1 MIFVKTSEMKAEIIF
16 AIFKIIFLSGGV
28 AAATFSGKQRSLLE
42 TKFSE
47 IRSNLS
53 KAEQTQE

>member
-1 MIFVKTSEMKAEIIF
+1 MIFVKTSAMKAEIIF

-42 TKFSE
+42 GANE
-47 IRSNLS
+47 PQCLRNN
-53 KAEQTQE
+53 